1 MAGARTLKR
10 NPVWANRAECRL
22 PCLFLVTDERRL
34 PDPLPAIARL
44 PRGAGVIFRHYGDRE
59 RAATGARVARLAR
72 ARRLVLLVAGDAGLA
87 ARLRADGVHLPERLA
102 ARARGLHR
110 RRGSR
115 WLVTAAAHS
124 RPALVRAARA
134 GADAAL
140 LSPVFATASHPGAP
154 ALGILRFAALAR
166 RAPLPVIALGGIT
179 ARARR
184 RLIAAGA
191 AGIAGI
197 GLFSGRD

>member
-10 NPVWANRAECRL
+10 NPVRANRAECRL

-59 RAATGARVARLAR
+59 RAATGARVARLCR

-87 ARLRADGVHLPERLA
+87 ARWRADGVHLPERLA
-102 ARARGLHR
+102 ARARGLRQR
-110 RRGSR
+110 RPR
-115 WLVTAAAHS
+115 WLITAAAHS